1 VEQSNLAV
9 AAVSV
14 TICVLR
20 WLLIWCKYRIGCIEM
35 LYDIFLSLL
44 WYAASSG
51 QSASDLSDH
60 KHLSTKPWYLRKECG
75 AVKPPAAS
83 ACALMQAQWAMSV
96 FVL

>member
-1 VEQSNLAV
+1 
-9 AAVSV
+9 
-14 TICVLR
+14 
-20 WLLIWCKYRIGCIEM
+20 
-35 LYDIFLSLL
+35 
-44 WYAASSG
+44 
-51 QSASDLSDH
+51 LSDH